1 MNLKWRAI
9 IIMLYSTGM
18 RPGEVSNLKP
28 QDIESDRML
37 IRINQGK
44 GNKDRYV
51 ILSPVLLKILREY
64 WKAFYS
70 KSQNKPVY
78 LFPGAKLDQPMSR
91 KGLFYAVKQVAKKAF
106 ADVKR
111 FNCRNLRHA
120 FSTHH
125 LENGTNIRV
134 IQSLLG
140 HRSLSTT
147 AIYTHVAGGYLKTTE
162 TPLEKLLEDSK

>member
-125 LENGTNIRV
+125 LEDGTNIRV

-162 TPLEKLLEDSK
+162 TPLEKLLEDLK